1 MLHNCLGAGY
11 EVRLYISL
19 FRDLEPL
26 KNFLRQLR
34 FFISG
39 LGGHKQPNF
48 FYIPPMIPR
57 EVFHVI
63 IGCQTLHFLIKVG
76 VKEKGKYYLYYYM
89 STTLMK
95 KKIQKFNFSR
105 ATGHIFF
112 LDKLNFLGLFLSN
125 IDGGWF

>member
-1 MLHNCLGAGY
+1 MKSDCIYLFSETWNL
-11 EVRLYISL
+11 LKISSVSS
-19 FRDLEPL
+19 D
-26 KNFLRQLR
+26 FLSPALVD
-34 FFISG
+34 INS
-39 LGGHKQPNF
+39 PTF

-57 EVFHVI
+57 EVFNVI